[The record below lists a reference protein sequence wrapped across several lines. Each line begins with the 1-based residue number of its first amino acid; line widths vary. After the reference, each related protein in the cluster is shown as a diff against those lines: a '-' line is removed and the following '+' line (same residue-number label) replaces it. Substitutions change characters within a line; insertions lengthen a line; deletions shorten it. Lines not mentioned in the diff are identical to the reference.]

1 MPVPM
6 IQTVA
11 VGGSRQEMPSLDS
24 SHCPSTFIKSVH
36 RKIFKLAH
44 HCLGIINIM
53 QHDTEREAL
62 HELLSIH
69 LESGHR
75 VAPTATTMDIEE
87 ALADEAYYT
96 GGLVHCAMQP
106 MEEDTPFL
114 ERAPSPTDP
123 YFTSATTDVEL
134 ALLRNDEDFFVARE
148 EEPMD

>member
-1 MPVPM
+1 
-6 IQTVA
+6 
-11 VGGSRQEMPSLDS
+11 
-24 SHCPSTFIKSVH
+24 
-36 RKIFKLAH
+36 
-44 HCLGIINIM
+44 M

-62 HELLSIH
+62 HELLSTH
-69 LESGHR
+69 LEPGHR

-148 EEPMD
+148 EEPMDVDPDTDPEDCKHC